1 MENGSILGRQS
12 ASGSAM
18 NSYLDNA
25 FDCGL
30 SFSVPNSLLR
40 LESKGGNQANVG
52 ETGHLQSQFNFD
64 LRGTS
69 GLHPHSLP
77 EYHDGLSNGTTSIS
91 PGGISANMNIRPL
104 EAIENR
110 KFSRVGPNGQ
120 PVELNEGKKIH
131 ITGLCSVQG

>member
-1 MENGSILGRQS
+1 MENGSSVGRRS
-12 ASGSAM
+12 ASGSTI

-52 ETGHLQSQFNFD
+52 ESGHLQSQINFD
-64 LRGTS
+64 FRGTTA
-69 GLHPHSLP
+69 LHLHSLP
-77 EYHDGLSNGTTSIS
+77 EYHDGVSNGTSSLSPGSIS
-91 PGGISANMNIRPL
+91 ATMNTRPL

-110 KFSRVGPNGQ
+110 KFSRVVSNGQ
-120 PVELNEGKKIH
+120 PVELNEGKKLY
-131 ITGLCSVQG
+131 ITGLHSVQ